1 MTTIGHE
8 IWNFLNFLNYKIT
21 VEAAECH
28 KLDY

>member
-8 IWNFLNFLNYKIT
+8 IWKFLKFLKYQIT
-21 VEAAECH
+21 VEAVECH